1 MKSCIVHARIDE
13 ETKLSTEE
21 VLKKIGMKPSDA
33 VRLLYKQISLRK
45 QFPLE
50 LRVPNKLTA
59 NTIEKAE
66 RGEELETFD
75 SLESLFES
83 WSDE

>member
-1 MKSCIVHARIDE
+1 MQFVCFTNRFHFAR
-13 ETKLSTEE
+13 
-21 VLKKIGMKPSDA
+21 
-33 VRLLYKQISLRK
+33 

>member
-1 MKSCIVHARIDE
+1 MKSCTVHARIDE
-13 ETKLSTEE
+13 KTKLSTEE
-21 VLKKIGMKPSDA
+21 VLKNIGMKPSDA

-83 WSDE
+83 WSDK